1 MSWMSE
7 LPLSGLTPLQAEVR
21 DEAVQGPRGKMPAPM
36 IAWLRRPEMAR
47 QAQALGAELRF
58 RGVLEPQMREL
69 AILVCARHW
78 SSHYEWTAHKQ
89 IALEADLNPEIIAAI
104 ARDDVPPGDQSH
116 LTLVWRLSREILNQG
131 KLGEGT
137 RSEALSRLGEEA
149 LVELVMVLGYYCMV
163 ALTLNV
169 FELGMPEAEA
179 PELLG
184 QDGQR

>member
-21 DEAVQGPRGKMPAPM
+21 DEAVRGPRGKMPAPM

-58 RGVLEPQMREL
+58 RGILEPQMREL
-69 AILVCARHW
+69 AILVCAQHW
-78 SSHYEWTAHKQ
+78 SSHYEWTAHKR
-89 IALEADLNPEIIAAI
+89 IALEAGLNPEIIAAI
-104 ARDDVPPGDQSH
+104 ARDDVPPKDQSN
-116 LTLVWRLSREILNQG
+116 LMLVWHLSREILAHG
-131 KLGEGT
+131 KLGEGS
-137 RSEALSRLGEEA
+137 RSEALSRLGEEG

-184 QDGQR
+184 QDGQL